1 MPMASQFSDMTLSLN
16 FFLRC
21 FIFLVK
27 FSFWSKFHVNIFTG
41 SGVMTISFY
50 KILTRNPEVG
60 NTPVWGLTNIW
71 RLGQGRTTKFGTN
84 ASLTAFTVSELLRG
98 DQQGEGRGKINPTPT
113 QIRVKREFCVLFF
126 FRKPVR
132 YFENLFCMYLLFSC
146 VKRVL
151 SKSLVKFDRVLIG
164 L

>member
-1 MPMASQFSDMTLSLN
+1 MHPESGFQTAPTWLYSEKMPMASQFSDMTLSLN

-60 NTPVWGLTNIW
+60 NTPV
-71 RLGQGRTTKFGTN
+71 
-84 ASLTAFTVSELLRG
+84 
-98 DQQGEGRGKINPTPT
+98 
-113 QIRVKREFCVLFF
+113 
-126 FRKPVR
+126 
-132 YFENLFCMYLLFSC
+132 
-146 VKRVL
+146 
-151 SKSLVKFDRVLIG
+151 
-164 L
+164 